1 MATPVIEAKAL
12 TKRYGSQVAV
22 DRLDLTIDKGEVFG
36 LLGPNGAGKTT
47 TILMSLGLTEPT
59 AGTISTVGF
68 DPLRQPLEVKRRVG
82 YLPDSV
88 GFYDNMTGRDN
99 LRYTARLGGIP
110 RIAIDSRIT
119 TALQRVDLVAAAE
132 RPVATYSRGMRQRL
146 GIAEI
151 IMRRVDVA
159 ILDEPTNGLDPQ
171 STQEFLELI
180 RSLKAEGMTVIL
192 SSHLLDLVQSI
203 CDRVALFSNG
213 KIGVMGKVTDL
224 MRDVLG
230 STTVIQLDAAGFDTT
245 KLDGIAGIELITR
258 LADGSWRIDASRDVR
273 GEVARRVIEA
283 GANLERLSL
292 GMATLQDVYTR
303 FFEGKRHAA

>member
-110 RIAIDSRIT
+110 RIAIESRIT

-230 STTVIQLDAAGFDTT
+230 ATTVIQLDAAGFDTA

-273 GEVARRVIEA
+273 SEVARRVIEA